1 MKALKSSL
9 FYLGMGFLLTHEMD
23 AMSNHEWRVLP
34 VFRSLDDATGELAFL
49 LAHVPL
55 FAFLVAFVASLH
67 TRIRN
72 RARNLVS
79 AFLVVHAV
87 LHFAFSG
94 HAAYEFAAF
103 RSELLIVGAA
113 IAGLGYFAVGYLDS
127 SINKQRVV

>member
-9 FYLGMGFLLTHEMD
+9 FYLGLGFLLTHEMD
-23 AMSNHEWRVLP
+23 AMTNHEWRVLP
-34 VFRSLDDATGELAFL
+34 IFRSLDYAIGEQMFL

-55 FAFLVAFVASLH
+55 YAFLVAFVASLH

-79 AFLVVHAV
+79 AFLVVHAA

-94 HAAYEFAAF
+94 HSAYEFEAF
-103 RSELLIVGAA
+103 RSDLLIYGAA
-113 IAGLGYFAVGYLDS
+113 VAGLGYFIAGYLDS